1 MSKFASGKNS
11 YAISDRS
18 GFRYKYKN
26 MKKEWNGLLVG
37 KDEFET
43 KHPQLEPTTKTDD
56 PQALKNARP
65 EPNLVQQRA
74 IQHGFNPVGFAAIDG
89 LSPDNL
95 LAPSCLVGTVEVVT
109 T

>member
-1 MSKFASGKNS
+1 MAYSSGKNA
-11 YAISDRS
+11 YGICDIS
-18 GFRYKYKN
+18 GFRYKLN
-26 MKKEWNGLLVG
+26 EMKKTWNGLLVG

>member
-1 MSKFASGKNS
+1 MPKFASGKN
-11 YAISDRS
+11 AFGISDRS
-18 GFRYKYKN
+18 GFRFRYKD
-26 MKKEWNGLLVG
+26 MRKEWNGALVG

-43 KHPQLEPTTKTDD
+43 KHPQLEPTSKADD

-65 EPNLVQQRA
+65 EQNLVQERA
-74 IQHGFNPVGFAAIDG
+74 IQHGFNPVGFAAIEG

-95 LAPSCLVGTVEVVT
+95 LAPSCLVGTVKVVT